1 MAVVPVTV
9 FVIVKSNTASWFA
22 PIGFGVDA
30 STVFTTVTAA
40 VEVGTD
46 AQVEFV
52 AGHVIGGVVHTVVLL
67 VQPVGGVVVFCV
79 ATLKML
85 VAPAD
90 SGLAVWNVSFNTCG
104 EPATTGFVT
113 VIVHSVPAAAGSA
126 QSVVPLVIAVNVV
139 FCGTTS

>member
-1 MAVVPVTV
+1 MFVTV
-9 FVIVKSNTASWFA
+9 RLNTASWFA

-30 STVFTTVTAA
+30 STVFTTVSAA

-46 AQVEFV
+46 AQVAFV
-52 AGHVIGGVVHTVVLL
+52 AGQLVGGVVHGVFVA

-85 VAPAD
+85 VVPAD
-90 SGLAVWNVSFNTCG
+90 NGFAVWNVSFNTCG
-104 EPATTGFVT
+104 DPATTGFVT
-113 VIVHSVPAAAGSA
+113 VIVQSVPATAGNA